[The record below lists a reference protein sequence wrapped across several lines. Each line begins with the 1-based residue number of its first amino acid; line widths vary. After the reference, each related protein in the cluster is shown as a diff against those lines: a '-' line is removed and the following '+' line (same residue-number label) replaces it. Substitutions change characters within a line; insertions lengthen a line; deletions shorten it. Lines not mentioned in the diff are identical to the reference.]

1 MCHRRPVPCRRPL
14 AIQCSPCLWVA
25 VGGGLIISVFRTRK
39 RCPPIKATFSNICF
53 ASDKGG
59 ILVYFSFTILS
70 ISVGSEWM
78 RRRKVVF
85 SGSSSTKFMGSQR
98 LPLSLYKFPYLWLFS
113 QGCLELRQQ
122 EMKEG
127 DRGWQVWGESSI
139 IIITTASSLNSYE
152 SETCDVHIDI
162 PIYWPKAERLVQ
174 GHITRKW
181 HIRF

>member
-1 MCHRRPVPCRRPL
+1 MCHRRPVPCRRAL
-14 AIQCSPCLWVA
+14 AIQCSPRLWVA

-39 RCPPIKATFSNICF
+39 HCPPMKATFSNICF

-59 ILVYFSFTILS
+59 ILVYFCFTILS

-98 LPLSLYKFPYLWLFS
+98 LPLSPYKFPYLWLFS

-122 EMKEG
+122 EMEEG

-139 IIITTASSLNSYE
+139 VIITTARSLKSYE
-152 SETCDVHIDI
+152 SGTCDVHIDI